1 MGSETDALREGN
13 WWKLTAVHENDG
25 QYAWPLGENS
35 VLQEHL
41 AEFNFF
47 LIWDSQNIYRR
58 GYYRVQG
65 KDQTTLAGLA
75 YG

>member
-1 MGSETDALREGN
+1 MASETDALREGN

-47 LIWDSQNIYRR
+47 WSGTLKIYTEE
-58 GYYRVQG
+58 GTIEYKEKTKLPLLV
-65 KDQTTLAGLA
+65 
-75 YG
+75 